1 MILKNGVKI
10 KGIKPECIMGI
21 MIAESVWKLS
31 LNTNDPMVITSVTDG
46 KHMNGSLHYKGLAFD
61 VRTNFLTSTQKS
73 IFFDALRNHMD
84 LEFDIV
90 LEKSHIH
97 IEFDPKY

>member
-1 MILKNGVKI
+1 M
-10 KGIKPECIMGI
+10 

-31 LNTNDPMVITSVTDG
+31 LGTSDPMIVTSVTDG
-46 KHMNGSLHYKGLAFD
+46 KHMNGSLHYKGYGFD
-61 VRTNFLTSTQKS
+61 VRTNFLTSTQKT

-97 IEFDPKY
+97 VEFDPNY